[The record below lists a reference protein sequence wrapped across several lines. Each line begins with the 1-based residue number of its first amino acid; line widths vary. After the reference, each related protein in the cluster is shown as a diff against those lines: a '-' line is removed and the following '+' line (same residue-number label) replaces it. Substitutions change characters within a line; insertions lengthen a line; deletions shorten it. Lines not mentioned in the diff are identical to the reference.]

1 MILAEND
8 LSKYVH
14 SDYIKTEKDDFEE
27 VLNDCFS
34 VSESWEEEVS
44 VCNYQIMISC
54 TCLDKLLRPHC
65 L

>member
-27 VLNDCFS
+27 SVEWSFEILGVKTIILMFQRVAKTDGLTVLK
-34 VSESWEEEVS
+34 V
-44 VCNYQIMISC
+44 Y
-54 TCLDKLLRPHC
+54 
-65 L
+65 

>member
-27 VLNDCFS
+27 SVEWSFYKSGVKTIILMFQRAAKTDGLTVLK
-34 VSESWEEEVS
+34 V
-44 VCNYQIMISC
+44 Y
-54 TCLDKLLRPHC
+54 
-65 L
+65 